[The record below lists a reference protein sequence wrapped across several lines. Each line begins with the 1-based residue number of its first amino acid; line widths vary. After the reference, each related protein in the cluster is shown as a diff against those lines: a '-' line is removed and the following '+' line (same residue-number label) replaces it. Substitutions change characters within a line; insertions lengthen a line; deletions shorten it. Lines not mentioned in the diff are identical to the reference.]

1 MHSRREISFFLWIPS
16 MRRFSYPSIY
26 RPVKGKEQDDSSR
39 RDPEEMVDMQKEILW
54 QIVSQDILGAIC
66 FAL

>member
-1 MHSRREISFFLWIPS
+1 

-26 RPVKGKEQDDSSR
+26 RPVKGKEQDDSSL